1 LKRLF
6 RDALELFLIPGIAL
20 ALPWPLCFRLFRW
33 LASTPWLYRNETE
46 AAVQRAGKFMPIADP
61 DAWASAYRLVR
72 LVDHADLYLSR
83 LRGDRWPRRYLHLQG
98 PDWPTGGPVL
108 AITFHWG
115 AGLWGLR
122 HLRARKQRVSGLAR
136 RFEENDFSDA
146 PLQKLYARLRT
157 AETVKA
163 CGAPLI
169 YADGRSIL
177 KIRQA
182 LASTTSVVALF
193 DVVAPDRRHALEVS
207 FLGRTALFPRGVLFA
222 ALTAKAPV
230 VAFRVALDRNN
241 GHRTLIVSRPLVVK
255 SEQELL
261 DKLIAQLE
269 EAIRDDPAAWH
280 HWPGVDAFFKHDAQ
294 LPLAPTAER

>member
-1 LKRLF
+1 
-6 RDALELFLIPGIAL
+6 
-20 ALPWPLCFRLFRW
+20 
-33 LASTPWLYRNETE
+33 
-46 AAVQRAGKFMPIADP
+46 VQRAGKFMSIADP
-61 DAWASAYRLVR
+61 NAWASAYRLMR

-83 LRGDRWPRRYLHLQG
+83 FRGDRWLRRYLHVRG

-115 AGLWGLR
+115 AGLWGLW
-122 HLRARKQRVSGLAR
+122 HLRARKQRVTGPAR
-136 RFEENDFSDA
+136 HVEENDFSGA

-157 AETVKA
+157 TETVRA

-193 DVVAPDRRHALEVS
+193 DVVARDRRHALEVS

-241 GHRTLIVSRPLVVK
+241 GHRTVIISRPLQAK

-261 DKLIAQLE
+261 RNLVSLLE

-294 LPLAPTAER
+294 LPSAQTAER